1 MKVLVPL
8 APGFEE
14 IEAVT
19 IIDLLRRAQINVTTA
34 TLGDNPVIG
43 AHSIT
48 VTADIEIRNAAAE
61 NFGCIALPGGMPGS
75 NNLKQSSDVITL
87 IKKIN
92 KSGGIVSAI
101 CAAPIVLGKAGILQ
115 GKKAVSFPGFENELT
130 GAIISNSFIEFDGN
144 ILTAKGPGCAIPF
157 SLKLIELISGKGI
170 SDKVKDSLQLSYL

>member
-34 TLGDNPVIG
+34 ALEDNPVIG
-43 AHSIT
+43 AHNIT
-48 VTADIEIRNAAAE
+48 VAADINIKNAE
-61 NFGCIALPGGMPGS
+61 TYNFGCIALPGGMPGS
-75 NNLKQSSDVITL
+75 NNLKENSDVISL

-101 CAAPIVLGKAGILQ
+101 CAAPIVLGRAGILA
-115 GKKAVSFPGFENELT
+115 GKKAVCFPGFEKELT
-130 GAIISNSFIEFDGN
+130 GAIISNSFIEIDGN
-144 ILTAKGPGCAIPF
+144 ILTAKGPGCAISF
-157 SLKLIELISGKGI
+157 SLKLIELISGKEI
-170 SDKVKDSLQLSYL
+170 SDKVRDNLQIC